1 MAERNNERTG
11 SQTGSGNASEYLQQI
26 LALLSNV
33 DKVELEQFS
42 MEMGSLELFIPA
54 GNGVSHPLARSMIP
68 GTSLPGKV
76 KDKPL
81 VLYNESYVPPSEKFP
96 GRIREVRLGA
106 TKKDG
111 GSRGRS
117 FTIGGSDSPPF
128 VYTDRPPRHLPVLAM
143 DTFDQ
148 NIPMPAVVKAGIQDV
163 MDDPAEWAKRN
174 VEKFGADMITVH
186 LVSTD
191 PLGKDSSPAEAARTV
206 DRVLQAVDVPLIIGG
221 CGDPHKDAKVFA
233 RVAGMASGERLLLN
247 SLTLDMASA
256 NVIETI
262 AQAAKTNGHAVIG
275 LSGLD
280 LNKAKE
286 LNRRLFEYL
295 PPEDVVMDLTTVA
308 LGYGLEYSFTI
319 HERARHAALMG
330 DEELQQPTISA
341 ASNSWVAREARMKMD
356 PVYGPREFRGPLWE
370 TINALTL
377 MLAGVDIF
385 MVAHPTTVKTVKEIM
400 QMLVQKD
407 IVMPS
412 GPDTC
417 WSTARI

>member
-1 MAERNNERTG
+1 MAERSEQPGPGG
-11 SQTGSGNASEYLQQI
+11 SQDALQQI
-26 LALLSNV
+26 LALLANV
-33 DKVELEQFS
+33 DKVELEQFTMDVGDLS
-42 MEMGSLELFIPA
+42 LFIPA
-54 GNGVSHPLARSMIP
+54 AAAARAA
-68 GTSLPGKV
+68 SLPAIAGV
-76 KDKPL
+76 PGVAREKPS
-81 VLYNESYVPPSEKFP
+81 VLYGETYVPPSEKFP
-96 GRIREVRLGA
+96 GVIREVRLGN

-111 GSRGRS
+111 GSRGKS
-117 FTIGGSDSPPF
+117 FHIGGSVSPPF
-128 VYTDRPPRHLPVLAM
+128 VYVDKPPKNLPVLAM
-143 DTFDQ
+143 DVFDM
-148 NIPMPAVVKAGIQDV
+148 NIPMPAAVKANIQDV

-174 VEKFGADMITVH
+174 VEKFGADMVTVH

-191 PLGKDSSPAEAARTV
+191 PLASDSSPAKAARTIEK
-206 DRVLQAVDVPLIIGG
+206 VLQAVDVPLIIGG
-221 CGDPHKDAKVFA
+221 CGDPHKDALVFKRIA
-233 RVAGMASGERLLLN
+233 GVAEGERLLLN
-247 SLTLDMASA
+247 SVTLDMASA
-256 NVIETI
+256 NVIEPI
-262 AQAAKTNGHAVIG
+262 SKAVREGGHAVIG

-295 PPEDVVMDLTTVA
+295 PPEDIVMDLTTVA
-308 LGYGLEYSFTI
+308 LGYGLEYSFSI

-385 MVAHPTTVKTVKEIM
+385 MVAHPTTIKTLKEIM
-400 QMLVQKD
+400 QMLVRTDVVAQPAEA
-407 IVMPS
+407 MR
-412 GPDTC
+412 

>member
-1 MAERNNERTG
+1 MAEHSDE
-11 SQTGSGNASEYLQQI
+11 QTGSEKVVQQI
-26 LALLSNV
+26 LSMLAGV

-42 MEMGSLELFIPA
+42 MELGSLELWVPA
-54 GNGVSHPLARSMIP
+54 GNGASRAVPRPVSA
-68 GTSLPGKV
+68 GTPRVV
-76 KDKPL
+76 KEKPL
-81 VLYNESYVPPSEKFP
+81 SLYSESYVPPAEKFP
-96 GRIREVRLGA
+96 GSVREVTLGA

-111 GSRGRS
+111 GSRGRT
-117 FTIGGSDSPPF
+117 FVIGGSDAPPF
-128 VYTDRPPRHLPVLAM
+128 VYADRPPRHLPVLAM
-143 DTFDQ
+143 DVFDT

-163 MDDPAEWAKRN
+163 MDDPAEWARRN

-191 PLGKDSSPAEAARTV
+191 PLGMDSSPAKAARTIE
-206 DRVLQAVDVPLIIGG
+206 RVLQAVDVPLIIGG
-221 CGDPHKDAKVFA
+221 CGDPHKDARVFTRIA
-233 RVAGMASGERLLLN
+233 NVAEGERLLLN

-256 NVIETI
+256 NVIEPI
-262 AQAAKTNGHAVIG
+262 AKAVKENGHAVIG

-295 PPEDVVMDLTTVA
+295 PPGDIVMDLTTVA
-308 LGYGLEYSFTI
+308 LGYGLEYSFSI

-330 DEELQQPTISA
+330 DEEVQQPTISA

-356 PVYGPREFRGPLWE
+356 AVYGPREFRGPLWE

-385 MVAHPTTVKTVKEIM
+385 MVAHPTTVTTLKEIM
-400 QMLVQKD
+400 QMLVQKE
-407 IVMPS
+407 VPPS
-412 GPDTC
+412 GPEAR

>member
-1 MAERNNERTG
+1 MAERNDE
-11 SQTGSGNASEYLQQI
+11 QTGSDKMRDNIQAILSQLAS
-26 LALLSNV
+26 V
-33 DKVELEQFS
+33 DKIELEQFS
-42 MEMGSLELFIPA
+42 MELGSLELWVPA
-54 GNGVSHPLARSMIP
+54 GNGASRAAPRSVDAIAAQIA
-68 GTSLPGKV
+68 KE
-76 KDKPL
+76 KPL
-81 VLYNESYVPPSEKFP
+81 VLFNETYVPPSEKFP
-96 GRIREVRLGA
+96 GFIREVRLGR

-111 GSRGRS
+111 GSRGKS
-117 FTIGGSDSPPF
+117 FTIGGSNSPPF
-128 VYTDRPPRHLPVLAM
+128 VYVDRPPKNLPVLAM
-143 DTFDQ
+143 DVFDM
-148 NIPMPAVVKAGIQDV
+148 NIPMPAAVKTGIQDV

-174 VEKFGADMITVH
+174 VEKFGADMVTVH

-191 PLGKDSSPAEAARTV
+191 PLASDSSPAKAARTIEK
-206 DRVLQAVDVPLIIGG
+206 VLQAVDVPLIIGG
-221 CGDPHKDAKVFA
+221 CGDPHKDALVFKRIA
-233 RVAGMASGERLLLN
+233 GVAEGERLLLN
-247 SLTLDMASA
+247 SVNLDMASA
-256 NVIETI
+256 NVIEPI
-262 AQAAKTNGHAVIG
+262 AKAVKEGGHAVIG

-295 PPEDVVMDLTTVA
+295 PPEDIVMDLTTVA
-308 LGYGLEYSFTI
+308 LGYGLEYSFSI

-385 MVAHPTTVKTVKEIM
+385 MVAHPTTIKTLKDIM
-400 QMLVQKD
+400 QMLIQTDAETKQ
-407 IVMPS
+407 
-412 GPDTC
+412 GADTV